1 MQGAGDGSDPERDG
15 HGRAPPAARSAAWLQ
30 EHPEP
35 QGRQGLGRADSGMLP
50 PRLTRNT
57 TGSSLGSLSESEEAD
72 APAPSA
78 AGGAEAVVG
87 APPRAPPGGGGGAGS
102 SVGAGAGAPASP
114 FVLPPAP
121 GSGGSAAGAAAAR
134 LRRVTPMP
142 GDASPAESR
151 ASQRTIS
158 SLPSLSEAEYE
169 ATMADHPPDAGTMAD
184 HRPDADVA
192 VLPAGQAGLLRRVT
206 PMPGASPAHSTR
218 APRGAGL
225 PSLSEAGGA
234 DDAGPDAIGQ
244 DARPVAG
251 GAPAAA
257 ARAEEAGP
265 GPGGV
270 ASGGAPETGAQLTA
284 GSLAAPL
291 LQRLTPMPPDSL
303 TPSARSQRGSL
314 PSLSEVGSEEAR
326 SLAAAR
332 TLQRKAQTCSQAH
345 LCASLT
351 QAGLSGCLPGPSK
364 GVTLHVLGCAA
375 WSGKTALPGRAA
387 ERTALGQSHILYI

>member
-15 HGRAPPAARSAAWLQ
+15 QGRAPPAARSAAWLQ

-169 ATMADHPPDAGTMAD
+169 ATMADHPPDVGAKADDPPVAGAMAD
-184 HRPDADVA
+184 HAPNAGAA
-192 VLPAGQAGLLRRVT
+192 VQPGGNAGLLRRVT
-206 PMPGASPAHSTR
+206 PMPGASPAHTAR

-234 DDAGPDAIGQ
+234 DDASPDALGQ
-244 DARPVAG
+244 DARPAAG
-251 GAPAAA
+251 GTPAAA
-257 ARAEEAGP
+257 ARAEAAGAGP
-265 GPGGV
+265 GAAGP
-270 ASGGAPETGAQLTA
+270 SGAPGAELTA

-291 LQRLTPMPPDSL
+291 LQRLTPMPPDSP

-314 PSLSEVGSEEAR
+314 PSLSEIGGEEAR
-326 SLAAAR
+326 
-332 TLQRKAQTCSQAH
+332 
-345 LCASLT
+345 
-351 QAGLSGCLPGPSK
+351 GP
-364 GVTLHVLGCAA
+364 
-375 WSGKTALPGRAA
+375 ALF
-387 ERTALGQSHILYI
+387 